1 MTKKQITEV
10 IEADWIVDMEGLSKE
25 EACRYVESLP
35 SGVFL
40 DIVHDYDL
48 TYGQLYTL
56 REETDEEETAREAEE
71 KRVEQAKRARDE
83 LRLQT
88 EEERVS
94 KLLLLRAL
102 SSAGDKVMAEY
113 NEKHKGNPRVGD
125 MCNLYKMILNLE
137 IEGKSVT
144 VLRECLD
151 ALERV
156 E

>member
-10 IEADWIVDMEGLSKE
+10 IEKDWIADMEDLSKE
-25 EACRYVESLP
+25 AACRYIESLP

-56 REETDEEETAREAEE
+56 REETDEEEAAREAEE
-71 KRVEQAKRARDE
+71 KARQDARE
-83 LRLQT
+83 RYLQ
-88 EEERVS
+88 EEKNREAAR
-94 KLLLLRAL
+94 RTL
-102 SSAGDKVMAEY
+102 SYSSDKVMAEY
-113 NEKHKGNPRVGD
+113 NEKHKDNPRVGD

-137 IEGKSVT
+137 IEGKSVD

-151 ALERV
+151 ALEG